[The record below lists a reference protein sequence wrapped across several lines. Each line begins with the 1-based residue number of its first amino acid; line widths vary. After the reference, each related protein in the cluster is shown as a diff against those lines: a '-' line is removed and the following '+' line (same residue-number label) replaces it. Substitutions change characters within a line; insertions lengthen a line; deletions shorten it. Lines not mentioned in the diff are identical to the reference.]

1 MEMCEGA
8 LNIIDLAGSEAADS
22 DATKEVQA
30 ETKVSVSVQVFIA
43 LRSMFLRR

>member
-30 ETKVSVSVQVFIA
+30 EAKVSVQVFIA